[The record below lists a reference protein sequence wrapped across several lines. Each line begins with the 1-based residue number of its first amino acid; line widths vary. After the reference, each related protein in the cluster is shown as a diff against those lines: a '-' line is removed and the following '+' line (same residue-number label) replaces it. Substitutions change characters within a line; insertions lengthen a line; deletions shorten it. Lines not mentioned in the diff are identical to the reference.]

1 MTFKTATFI
10 RGRWLTAV
18 LASAACIGI
27 ATLLAFGYRATLE
40 WQRSANLLVSRGME
54 EGADLLVTAVIRDMG
69 GVQSRGTGQP

>member
-40 WQRSANLLVSRGME
+40 WQRSANLLVSRGIE
-54 EGADLLVTAVIRDMG
+54 EELISSSPPSFAIWEVSNRVY
-69 GVQSRGTGQP
+69 SGQP